1 MNLSRPRLRLRRPL
15 PSLRLSSPLPP
26 CTPHRRTSLV
36 LRCLAREGVCVRV
49 CVCVCV
55 CVCECVCVCGVCDCE
70 RVASVNAESVWL
82 RVHDFMCACLFCCPP
97 VPYMNLYHVV

>member
-1 MNLSRPRLRLRRPL
+1 MNLSVRVPFGYVCSVVLSFMNLSRPRLRLRRPL

-55 CVCECVCVCGVCDCE
+55 CVCVSVCVCAV
-70 RVASVNAESVWL
+70 SVTVSGL
-82 RVHDFMCACLFCCPP
+82 RV
-97 VPYMNLYHVV
+97 